1 MVGDPRQ
8 NTNAH
13 TCFEWRVRRVAESV
27 CYAVLIKKDGARGL
41 SLATRGPD
49 VMVKVK
55 VKGNNGGD
63 WVEDSMKVVNMAG
76 N

>member
-1 MVGDPRQ
+1 MAGKACSRE
-8 NTNAH
+8 
-13 TCFEWRVRRVAESV
+13 CLLCSM
-27 CYAVLIKKDGARGL
+27 YAVLIKKDGARGL